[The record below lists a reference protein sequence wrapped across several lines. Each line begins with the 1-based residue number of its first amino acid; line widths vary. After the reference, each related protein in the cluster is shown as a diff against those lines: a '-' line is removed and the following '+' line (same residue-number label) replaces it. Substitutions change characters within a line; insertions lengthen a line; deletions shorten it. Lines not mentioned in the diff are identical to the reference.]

1 MIAAIKYNLANL
13 TNFKGREGRSA
24 FWFYFLFLAIIQIV
38 ISFVI
43 SIALTG
49 PMMADVFSAAQQGM
63 GEVEIQKRMFE
74 RLSGMMRTSVWVSVV
89 VTLVMTGLLVASF
102 TRRLHDSNKPGWI
115 AALAVVIQVAA
126 LGMQISSIDAMANM
140 MIVAQSGDMAKLQ
153 AAQGQLMI
161 NGMLAWVPLLLV
173 VVFGVWPSSDGANR
187 YGAEPD
193 HI

>member
-173 VVFGVWPSSDGANR
+173 VVFGVWPSSDGTNR
-187 YGAEPD
+187 YGPEPD